1 MGRYIFWSMLLVIL
15 APSVLPAQEPI
26 VVNTDLVTVRAT
38 VMDAKG
44 NNVPGLEKSAFTIQD
59 NDSLQKITAFS
70 DEDTPISVAVVFD
83 ISGSMSEGKT
93 AQAKQA
99 LAGFI
104 QTSQPLDEFF
114 LVSFDSQAH
123 LLLDRSR
130 DGDAVLH
137 KFTYFQTGGNTALYD
152 ALYLGLEKVT
162 HGTFPRRA
170 ILLITD
176 GEDNNSRYTF
186 KEVRRRLQE
195 SDVSIY
201 SIGIREGL
209 LRTSAAVAAEM
220 DLRNLATISGGE
232 TFFPRNSLQMDE
244 AFERIALELRHQY
257 SIGYRPENF
266 VPDGKWHRLKVR
278 VTQAN
283 GTHHPVVRSRQGY
296 YAVANSD
303 ERTNR
308 AVSQR
313 RSSGATM
320 CSDMCSVIAVVK
332 NKAHQGALD
341 CFTSGNQ

>member
-1 MGRYIFWSMLLVIL
+1 MGRYMFWSMLLVIL

-44 NNVPGLEKSAFTIQD
+44 NYVLGLEKSAFTIED
-59 NDSLQKITAFS
+59 NNSPQKITAFS
-70 DEDTPISVAVVFD
+70 DEDTPVSVAVVFD
-83 ISGSMSEGKT
+83 VSGSMSEAKI

-104 QTSQPLDEFF
+104 QTSHPLDEFF

-130 DGDAVLH
+130 AGDAVLH

-162 HGTFPRRA
+162 DGTFPRRA

-195 SDVSIY
+195 SDVSVY

-209 LRTSAAVAAEM
+209 LRTSAAVAAEL
-220 DLRNLATISGGE
+220 DLRNLATISGGG
-232 TFFPRNSLQMDE
+232 TFFPRSSLQMDE

-257 SIGYRPENF
+257 SIGYRPEGF
-266 VPDGKWHRLKVR
+266 VPDGKWHRLKLR
-278 VTQAN
+278 VTQPDGN
-283 GTHHPVVRSRQGY
+283 HHVVVRSRQGY
-296 YAVANSD
+296 YAVTNSD
-303 ERTNR
+303 ERSYR
-308 AVSQR
+308 AVSKR
-313 RSSGATM
+313 TSSGATM
-320 CSDMCSVIAVVK
+320 FSGTCGVIAVVK
-332 NKAHQGALD
+332 NKGHKGALD
-341 CFTSGNQ
+341 CFRSGN

>member
-1 MGRYIFWSMLLVIL
+1 MKRFIVWSIWLIILV
-15 APSVLPAQEPI
+15 PSALSAQEAP
-26 VVNTDLVTVRAT
+26 VVVHTDLVTLRAT
-38 VMDAKG
+38 VTDAKG
-44 NNVPGLEKSAFTIQD
+44 NYVLGLEKSAFTIQD
-59 NDSLQKITAFS
+59 NDSPQKITAFS
-70 DEDTPISVAVVFD
+70 DEDTPVSVAVVFD
-83 ISGSMSEGKT
+83 VSGSMSEAKI

-104 QTSQPLDEFF
+104 QTSHPLDEFF
-114 LVSFDSQAH
+114 LVSFNSQAH

-130 DGDAVLH
+130 DGDAVLN
-137 KFTYFQTGGNTALYD
+137 KFTYVQPGGNTALYD
-152 ALYLGLEKVT
+152 ALYLGLERVT

-303 ERTNR
+303 
-308 AVSQR
+308 
-313 RSSGATM
+313 
-320 CSDMCSVIAVVK
+320 
-332 NKAHQGALD
+332 
-341 CFTSGNQ
+341 